1 MNTTRRKRL
10 PRRLG
15 YKLIAAGLVVSP
27 LLSISNSA
35 HAATPAVA
43 ALQGLSTGSTGEA
56 VKTLQEALIS
66 RGIDVKGG
74 ADGRFGPMTLAALN
88 EFQRSAGL
96 EVTGSV
102 DEATAIAVGTTV
114 SPLTGLAKGRFGDDV
129 ASLQEKLIAAG
140 FTPKGGADGHFG
152 PATEAALK
160 AYQEAEGLAVS
171 GIADELTVAHLSSAG
186 QEAPVEESGESA
198 DDVETPADGDDA
210 DSEPSTD
217 VEPEAPVLAPEIA
230 ELAGVANGSVGA
242 AAKAVQQLLIDAGVE
257 LRGGADG
264 AFGAVSQAALKSFQS
279 SRGLE
284 ASGIAD
290 EATLLALTTTGS
302 AQTDGDNES
311 AVAVPSE
318 VSQLV
323 GLRPGALGDSVAAL
337 QRRLLDLGITV
348 RGGADGIFGPATTS
362 SLKTFQEQR
371 NLGATGI
378 VDDATAAALATP
390 DTTDE
395 TSSDETN
402 DDASSDE
409 ATGTTKG
416 YGVYGEVSDR
426 VTALQNALIN
436 AGITVRGGAD
446 GVFGAA
452 TVAAV
457 MDLQRQEELQVTGI
471 VNAVTA
477 ELLGLSAEVA
487 PADSPVANISLAAFP
502 VQGMCGYSDTWHAP
516 RSGGRLHL
524 GVDIMAPEGKLLYAV
539 ADGTITKIY
548 TDRPGSLAGNGLRL
562 TMDDGTYFFYAHLL
576 SFAEG
581 IEVGTKVVAGQVIGK
596 NGSTGNSGTP
606 HLHFEI
612 HPDGGAAIN
621 PYPIVK
627 AIDGCSVTEPVAV
640 MAQN

>member
-1 MNTTRRKRL
+1 MKTSLRKRL

-27 LLSISNSA
+27 LLSIANPV
-35 HAATPAVA
+35 HAATPAVT

-56 VKTLQEALIS
+56 VKALQEALIS

-88 EFQRSAGL
+88 EFQRSVGL
-96 EVTGSV
+96 EITSSV
-102 DEATAIAVGTTV
+102 DEATAIAVGTKV
-114 SPLTGLAKGRFGDDV
+114 SPLTGLAKGRFGEDV
-129 ASLQEKLIAAG
+129 VALQQHLISAG

-160 AYQEAEGLAVS
+160 AYQEAEGLAAS
-171 GIADELTVAHLSSAG
+171 GVADEVTVAHLLIPA
-186 QEAPVEESGESA
+186 QEASDGVSGDTPVMEP
-198 DDVETPADGDDA
+198 ETP
-210 DSEPSTD
+210 S
-217 VEPEAPVLAPEIA
+217 LAPEIA
-230 ELAGVANGSVGA
+230 ELAGVANGSFGA
-242 AAKAVQQLLIDAGVE
+242 AAKAVQQLLIDAGIE

-264 AFGAVSQAALKSFQS
+264 AFGPVSQAALKSFQN

-284 ASGIAD
+284 ATGVAD
-290 EATLLALTTTGS
+290 EATLLALTTTG
-302 AQTDGDNES
+302 ATQTEGDDES

-318 VSQLV
+318 FSQLV

-348 RGGADGIFGPATTS
+348 RGGADGIFGPATAS
-362 SLKTFQEQR
+362 SLKTFQEER
-371 NLGATGI
+371 NLEATGI
-378 VDDATAAALATP
+378 VDEATALQL
-390 DTTDE
+390 
-395 TSSDETN
+395 SQ
-402 DDASSDE
+402 ASSENVNGEEE
-409 ATGTTKG
+409 AKG
-416 YGVYGEVSDR
+416 STLGFGVYGEQSNR
-426 VTALQNALIN
+426 VQSLQNALIQAN
-436 AGITVRGGAD
+436 IVVRGGAD
-446 GVFGAA
+446 GVFGSA
-452 TVAAV
+452 TAAAV
-457 MDLQRQEELQVTGI
+457 MAFQRREELHVTG
-471 VNAVTA
+471 VVDTA
-477 ELLGLSAEVA
+477 TGDRLGLTATLA

-502 VQGMCGYSDTWHAP
+502 MQGVCGFQDGWHDP
-516 RSGGRLHL
+516 RPGGRLHL
-524 GVDIMAPEGKLLYAV
+524 GVDIIAPEGNLLYAV

-596 NGSTGNSGTP
+596 NGNTGNSGTP

>member
-1 MNTTRRKRL
+1 MNTTVRKRL

-15 YKLIAAGLVVSP
+15 YKLLAAGLVVSP
-27 LLSISNSA
+27 LLSITDPV
-35 HAATPAVA
+35 HAATPAVT
-43 ALQGLSTGSTGEA
+43 ALQGLSTGSTGDA
-56 VKTLQEALIS
+56 VKALQEALIS
-66 RGIDVKGG
+66 KGIEVRGG

-88 EFQRSAGL
+88 QFQRSAGL
-96 EVTGSV
+96 GVTSSV
-102 DEATAIAVGTTV
+102 DEATAIAVGTTL
-114 SPLTGLAKGRFGDDV
+114 SPLTGLAKGRYGDDV
-129 ASLQEKLIAAG
+129 VTLQESLIAAG

-152 PATEAALK
+152 PATETALK
-160 AYQEAEGLAVS
+160 AFQKAEGLAIS
-171 GIADELTVAHLSSAG
+171 GIADELTVAHLSNAG
-186 QEAPVEESGESA
+186 QDAPVEESEESA
-198 DDVETPADGDDA
+198 DAAETPNVGDDA
-210 DSEPSTD
+210 DSESSTD
-217 VEPEAPVLAPEIA
+217 LQPEIA
-230 ELAGVANGSVGA
+230 ELVGVANGSVGA
-242 AAKAVQQLLIDAGVE
+242 AAKAVQQLLIDAGIK

-264 AFGAVSQAALKSFQS
+264 AFGPVSKAALKGFQS

-284 ASGIAD
+284 ATGVAD
-290 EATLLALTTTGS
+290 EATLLALTATGS
-302 AQTDGDNES
+302 TQTDGDDES

-318 VSQLV
+318 ISQLV

-348 RGGADGIFGPATTS
+348 RGGADGIFGPATAS
-362 SLKTFQEQR
+362 SLKSFQEQR
-371 NLGATGI
+371 NLEATGI
-378 VDDATAAALATP
+378 VDEATAAALATP
-390 DTTDE
+390 AAANE
-395 TSSDETN
+395 TSSEETT
-402 DDASSDE
+402 DDP
-409 ATGTTKG
+409 ATGGATGRTEG

-446 GVFGAA
+446 GAFGGA
-452 TVAAV
+452 TSAAV
-457 MDLQRQEELQVTGI
+457 MAFQRQQERQVTGV
-471 VNAVTA
+471 VNAATA
-477 ELLGLSAEVA
+477 ELLGLSPEVA

-502 VQGMCGYSDTWHAP
+502 VQGMCGYSDSWHDA

-524 GVDIMAPEGKLLYAV
+524 GVDIIAPEGKLLYAV

-596 NGSTGNSGTP
+596 NGNTGNSGTA

-640 MAQN
+640 MTQN

>member
-1 MNTTRRKRL
+1 MNTTLRKRL

-27 LLSISNSA
+27 LFTISNPA
-35 HAATPAVA
+35 HAATPAVT

-56 VKTLQEALIS
+56 VKALQEALIS

-96 EVTGSV
+96 EITSSV
-102 DEATAIAVGTTV
+102 DEATAIAVGTKV

-129 ASLQEKLIAAG
+129 VTLQQQLISAG

-160 AYQEAEGLAVS
+160 AFQEAEGLAAS
-171 GIADELTVAHLSSAG
+171 GVADEVTVAHLLIPA
-186 QEAPVEESGESA
+186 QEASDGVSGDTSVMEP
-198 DDVETPADGDDA
+198 ETP
-210 DSEPSTD
+210 T
-217 VEPEAPVLAPEIA
+217 LAPEIA

-242 AAKAVQQLLIDAGVE
+242 AAKAVQQLLIDAGIE

-264 AFGAVSQAALKSFQS
+264 AFGPVSQAALKSFQN

-284 ASGIAD
+284 ATGVAD
-290 EATLLALTTTGS
+290 EATLLALTTTG
-302 AQTDGDNES
+302 ATQTEGDDES

-318 VSQLV
+318 FSQLV

-348 RGGADGIFGPATTS
+348 RGGADGIFGPATAS
-362 SLKTFQEQR
+362 SLKTFQEER
-371 NLGATGI
+371 NLEATGI
-378 VDDATAAALATP
+378 VDEATALQLSQ
-390 DTTDE
+390 
-395 TSSDETN
+395 TSSEN
-402 DDASSDE
+402 VNGEEE
-409 ATGTTKG
+409 AKG
-416 YGVYGEVSDR
+416 ATLGFGVYGERSQR
-426 VTALQNALIN
+426 VQSLQNSLIQAN
-436 AGITVRGGAD
+436 IVVRGGAD
-446 GVFGAA
+446 GVFGSA
-452 TVAAV
+452 TTAAV
-457 MDLQRQEELQVTGI
+457 MAFQRREELHVTG
-471 VNAVTA
+471 VVDTA
-477 ELLGLSAEVA
+477 TGDRLGLAATLA
-487 PADSPVANISLAAFP
+487 PADSPIANISLAAFP
-502 VQGMCGYSDTWHAP
+502 MQGVCGFQDGWHDP
-516 RSGGRLHL
+516 RPGGRLHL
-524 GVDIMAPEGKLLYAV
+524 GVDIIAPEGNLLYAV

-596 NGSTGNSGTP
+596 NGNTGNSGTP

>member
-1 MNTTRRKRL
+1 MNTTLRKRL

-27 LLSISNSA
+27 LLTISNPA
-35 HAATPAVA
+35 HAATPAVT

-56 VKTLQEALIS
+56 VKALQEALIS
-66 RGIDVKGG
+66 RGSDVKGG

-96 EVTGSV
+96 EVTSSV

-129 ASLQEKLIAAG
+129 VRLQEQLIAAG

-171 GIADELTVAHLSSAG
+171 GIADELTVARLSSAG
-186 QEAPVEESGESA
+186 QKAPVEEGNESPDGVEKPSEGE
-198 DDVETPADGDDA
+198 DVA
-210 DSEPSTD
+210 SEPSKD
-217 VEPEAPVLAPEIA
+217 VEPETPTLAPEIA

-242 AAKAVQQLLIDAGVE
+242 AAKAVQQLLIDAGIE

-264 AFGAVSQAALKSFQS
+264 AFGPVSHAALKGFQS

-284 ASGIAD
+284 VTGVAD
-290 EATLLALTTTGS
+290 EATLLALTTAGAT
-302 AQTDGDNES
+302 QTDGDDES

-318 VSQLV
+318 FSQLV

-348 RGGADGIFGPATTS
+348 RGGADGIFGPATAS
-362 SLKTFQEQR
+362 SLKTFQEQQ
-371 NLGATGI
+371 NLEATGI

-390 DTTDE
+390 ASTDE
-395 TSSDETN
+395 SSADEPNEETSG
-402 DDASSDE
+402 DE
-409 ATGTTKG
+409 ATGTTEG
-416 YGVYGEVSDR
+416 YGVYGEASDR

-446 GVFGAA
+446 GVFGAG
-452 TVAAV
+452 TSAAV
-457 MDLQRQEELQVTGI
+457 MEFQRQQELQVTGV
-471 VNAVTA
+471 VNAATA
-477 ELLGLSAEVA
+477 ELLGLSTEVA

-502 VQGMCGYSDTWHAP
+502 IQGMCGYTDTWHAE
-516 RSGGRLHL
+516 RSGGRVHL
-524 GVDIMAPEGKLLYAV
+524 GVDIIASEGKLIYAV

-596 NGSTGNSGTP
+596 NGNTGNSGTP

>member
-1 MNTTRRKRL
+1 MNTKVRKRL
-10 PRRLG
+10 PQRLG
-15 YKLIAAGLVVSP
+15 YKLIAAGLIVSP
-27 LLSISNSA
+27 LLSISNPVQ
-35 HAATPAVA
+35 AAIPEVA

-56 VKTLQEALIS
+56 VKALQEALIS
-66 RGIDVKGG
+66 KGIEVKGG

-88 EFQRSAGL
+88 EFQRLAGL
-96 EVTGSV
+96 EVTSSV
-102 DEATAIAVGTTV
+102 NEATAIAVGTTV

-129 ASLQEKLIAAG
+129 VSLQEKLISAG

-171 GIADELTVAHLSSAG
+171 GIADELTVAHLLNAG
-186 QEAPVEESGESA
+186 QEAPAEEGDEPKEVVE
-198 DDVETPADGDDA
+198 DPT
-210 DSEPSTD
+210 
-217 VEPEAPVLAPEIA
+217 LAPEIA

-264 AFGAVSQAALKSFQS
+264 VFGPVSQAALKNFQR

-284 ASGIAD
+284 ASGVAD
-290 EATLLALTTTGS
+290 EATLFALTTTGS
-302 AQTDGDNES
+302 SPADGDDES

-318 VSQLV
+318 YAQLV

-371 NLGATGI
+371 NLEATGI
-378 VDDATAAALATP
+378 VNEATALQLSQ
-390 DTTDE
+390 D
-395 TSSDETN
+395 SSEN
-402 DDASSDE
+402 LNGEEE
-409 ATGTTKG
+409 AKG
-416 YGVYGEVSDR
+416 STLGFGVYGERSKR
-426 VTALQNALIN
+426 VKSLQDALIQAN
-436 AGITVRGGAD
+436 IVVRGGAD
-446 GVFGAA
+446 GVFGSA
-452 TVAAV
+452 TAAAV
-457 MDLQRQEELQVTGI
+457 MAFQRREELQVTG
-471 VNAVTA
+471 VVDTA
-477 ELLGLSAEVA
+477 TGDRLGLVPTLA

-502 VQGMCGYSDTWHAP
+502 MQGMCGFQDGWHDP
-516 RSGGRLHL
+516 RPGGRLHL
-524 GVDIMAPEGKLLYAV
+524 GVDIIAPEGNLLYAV

-562 TMDDGTYFFYAHLL
+562 SMDDGTYFFYAHLL

-596 NGSTGNSGTP
+596 NGNTGNSGTP

-640 MAQN
+640 MAHN

>member
-1 MNTTRRKRL
+1 MNTTLRKRL

-15 YKLIAAGLVVSP
+15 YKLFAAGLVVSP
-27 LLSISNSA
+27 LLTISNPV
-35 HAATPAVA
+35 HAATPAVT

-56 VKTLQEALIS
+56 VKALQEALIS

-96 EVTGSV
+96 EVTSSV

-129 ASLQEKLIAAG
+129 VRLQEQLIAAG

-171 GIADELTVAHLSSAG
+171 GIADELTVARLSSAG
-186 QEAPVEESGESA
+186 QKAPVEEGNESP
-198 DDVETPADGDDA
+198 DGVETPSEGDDDA
-210 DSEPSTD
+210 SEPSKD
-217 VEPEAPVLAPEIA
+217 VEPETPTLAPEIA

-242 AAKAVQQLLIDAGVE
+242 AAKAVQQLLIDAGIE

-264 AFGAVSQAALKSFQS
+264 AFGPVSHAALKGFQS

-284 ASGIAD
+284 VTGVAD
-290 EATLLALTTTGS
+290 EATLLALTTAGAT
-302 AQTDGDNES
+302 QTDGDDES

-318 VSQLV
+318 FSQLV

-348 RGGADGIFGPATTS
+348 RGGADGIFGPATAS
-362 SLKTFQEQR
+362 SLKTFQEQQ
-371 NLGATGI
+371 NLEATGI

-390 DTTDE
+390 ASTDE
-395 TSSDETN
+395 SSADEPNEETSG
-402 DDASSDE
+402 DE
-409 ATGTTKG
+409 ATGTTEG
-416 YGVYGEVSDR
+416 YGVYGEASDR

-446 GVFGAA
+446 GVFGAG
-452 TVAAV
+452 TSAAV
-457 MDLQRQEELQVTGI
+457 MEFQRQQELQVTGV
-471 VNAVTA
+471 VNAATA
-477 ELLGLSAEVA
+477 ELLGLSTEVA

-502 VQGMCGYSDTWHAP
+502 IQGMCGYTDTWHAE
-516 RSGGRLHL
+516 RSGGRVHL
-524 GVDIMAPEGKLLYAV
+524 GVDIIASEGKLIYAV

-596 NGSTGNSGTP
+596 NGNTGNSGTP

>member
-1 MNTTRRKRL
+1 MNTKVRKRL
-10 PRRLG
+10 PQRLG
-15 YKLIAAGLVVSP
+15 YKLIAAGLIVSP
-27 LLSISNSA
+27 LLSISNPVQ
-35 HAATPAVA
+35 AAIPEVA

-56 VKTLQEALIS
+56 VKALQEALIS
-66 RGIDVKGG
+66 KGIEVKGG

-88 EFQRSAGL
+88 EFQRLAGL
-96 EVTGSV
+96 EVTSSV
-102 DEATAIAVGTTV
+102 NEATAIAVGTTV

-129 ASLQEKLIAAG
+129 VSLQEKLISAG
-140 FTPKGGADGHFG
+140 FTPKGGADGYFG

-171 GIADELTVAHLSSAG
+171 GIADELTVAHLSNAG
-186 QEAPVEESGESA
+186 QEAPAEEGDEPKEVVE
-198 DDVETPADGDDA
+198 DPT
-210 DSEPSTD
+210 
-217 VEPEAPVLAPEIA
+217 LAPEIA

-264 AFGAVSQAALKSFQS
+264 VFGPVSQAALKNFQR

-284 ASGIAD
+284 ASGVAD
-290 EATLLALTTTGS
+290 EATLFALTTTGS
-302 AQTDGDNES
+302 SPADGDDES

-318 VSQLV
+318 YAQLV

-371 NLGATGI
+371 NLEATGI
-378 VDDATAAALATP
+378 VNEATALQLSQ
-390 DTTDE
+390 D
-395 TSSDETN
+395 SSEN
-402 DDASSDE
+402 LNGEEE
-409 ATGTTKG
+409 AKG
-416 YGVYGEVSDR
+416 STLGFGVYGERSKR
-426 VTALQNALIN
+426 VKSLQDALIQAN
-436 AGITVRGGAD
+436 IVVRGGAD
-446 GVFGAA
+446 GVFGSA
-452 TVAAV
+452 TAAAV
-457 MDLQRQEELQVTGI
+457 MAFQRREELQVTG
-471 VNAVTA
+471 VVDTA
-477 ELLGLSAEVA
+477 TGDRLGLVATLA

-502 VQGMCGYSDTWHAP
+502 MQGMCGFQDGWHDP
-516 RSGGRLHL
+516 RPGGRLHL
-524 GVDIMAPEGKLLYAV
+524 GVDIIAPEGNLLYAV

-562 TMDDGTYFFYAHLL
+562 SMDDGTYFFYAHLL

-596 NGSTGNSGTP
+596 NGNTGNSGTP

-640 MAQN
+640 MAHN

>member
-1 MNTTRRKRL
+1 MNTTLRKRL

-27 LLSISNSA
+27 LLTISNPA
-35 HAATPAVA
+35 HAATPAVT

-56 VKTLQEALIS
+56 VKALQEALIS

-96 EVTGSV
+96 EVTSSV

-129 ASLQEKLIAAG
+129 VRLQEQLIAAG

-171 GIADELTVAHLSSAG
+171 GIADELTVARLSSAG
-186 QEAPVEESGESA
+186 QKAPVEEGNESP
-198 DDVETPADGDDA
+198 DGVEKPSEGDDDA
-210 DSEPSTD
+210 SEPSKD
-217 VEPEAPVLAPEIA
+217 VEPETPTLAPEIA

-242 AAKAVQQLLIDAGVE
+242 AAKAVQQLLIDAGIE

-264 AFGAVSQAALKSFQS
+264 AFGPVSHAALKGFQS

-284 ASGIAD
+284 VTGVAD
-290 EATLLALTTTGS
+290 EATLLALTTAGAT
-302 AQTDGDNES
+302 QTDGDDES

-318 VSQLV
+318 FSQLV

-348 RGGADGIFGPATTS
+348 RGGADGIFGPATAS
-362 SLKTFQEQR
+362 SLKTFQEER
-371 NLGATGI
+371 NLEATGI
-378 VDDATAAALATP
+378 VDEATALQLSQ
-390 DTTDE
+390 
-395 TSSDETN
+395 TSSEN
-402 DDASSDE
+402 VNGEEE
-409 ATGTTKG
+409 AKG
-416 YGVYGEVSDR
+416 ATLGFGVYGERSQR
-426 VTALQNALIN
+426 VQSLQNSLIQAN
-436 AGITVRGGAD
+436 IVVRGGAD
-446 GVFGAA
+446 GVFGSA
-452 TVAAV
+452 TTAAV
-457 MDLQRQEELQVTGI
+457 MAFQRREELHVTG
-471 VNAVTA
+471 VVDTA
-477 ELLGLSAEVA
+477 TGDRLGLAATLA
-487 PADSPVANISLAAFP
+487 PADSPIANISLAAFP
-502 VQGMCGYSDTWHAP
+502 MQGVCGFQDGWHDP
-516 RSGGRLHL
+516 RPGGRLHL
-524 GVDIMAPEGKLLYAV
+524 GVDIIAPEGNLLYAV

-596 NGSTGNSGTP
+596 NGNTGNSGTP

-640 MAQN
+640 MAHN

>member
-1 MNTTRRKRL
+1 MKTSLRKRL

-27 LLSISNSA
+27 LLSIANPV
-35 HAATPAVA
+35 HAATPAVTT
-43 ALQGLSTGSTGEA
+43 LQGLSTGSTGEA
-56 VKTLQEALIS
+56 VKALQEALIS

-96 EVTGSV
+96 EITNSV
-102 DEATAIAVGTTV
+102 DEATAIAVGTKV

-129 ASLQEKLIAAG
+129 VTLQQQLISAG
-140 FTPKGGADGHFG
+140 FTPRGGADGHFG

-160 AYQEAEGLAVS
+160 AFQEAEGLAAS
-171 GIADELTVAHLSSAG
+171 GVADEVTVAHLLIPV
-186 QEAPVEESGESA
+186 QEASEGGSGDTPVM
-198 DDVETPADGDDA
+198 DPETP
-210 DSEPSTD
+210 T
-217 VEPEAPVLAPEIA
+217 LAPEIA

-242 AAKAVQQLLIDAGVE
+242 AAKAVQQLLIDAGIE

-264 AFGAVSQAALKSFQS
+264 AFGPVSQAALKSFQN

-284 ASGIAD
+284 ATGVAD
-290 EATLLALTTTGS
+290 EATLLALTTTG
-302 AQTDGDNES
+302 ATQTEGDDES

-318 VSQLV
+318 FSQLV

-348 RGGADGIFGPATTS
+348 RGGADGIFGPATAS
-362 SLKTFQEQR
+362 SLKTFQEER
-371 NLGATGI
+371 NLE
-378 VDDATAAALATP
+378 ATAIV
-390 DTTDE
+390 
-395 TSSDETN
+395 
-402 DDASSDE
+402 DE
-409 ATGTTKG
+409 ATALQLSQASSENVNGEEEAKG
-416 YGVYGEVSDR
+416 STLGFGVYGEQSKR
-426 VTALQNALIN
+426 VQSLQNALIQAN
-436 AGITVRGGAD
+436 IVVRGGAD
-446 GVFGAA
+446 GVFGSA
-452 TVAAV
+452 TTAAV
-457 MDLQRQEELQVTGI
+457 MAFQRREELHVTG
-471 VNAVTA
+471 VVDTA
-477 ELLGLSAEVA
+477 TGDRLGLAAALA
-487 PADSPVANISLAAFP
+487 PADSPIANISLAAFP
-502 VQGMCGYSDTWHAP
+502 MQGVCGFQDGWHDP
-516 RSGGRLHL
+516 RPGGRLHL
-524 GVDIMAPEGKLLYAV
+524 GVDIIAPEGNLLYAV

-596 NGSTGNSGTP
+596 NGNTGNSGTP

-640 MAQN
+640 MAHN